1 MTLHGKKGILF
12 LMNLKPSETLTQK
25 QIQKGLSLVVKDGLA
40 AEAMST
46 LTGGTFLVA
55 MAILMGASNF
65 QIGLLAALPTFTNIF
80 QLAAIWLVQKYN
92 NRRLVAVICNLCARF
107 PLLIIGT
114 LPFLFSKG
122 TSIQVLIFLL
132 FFHYLFGSIAG
143 ASWNSWMKDLVPQ
156 KQLGSYFSHRSRL
169 TQILNVTLSLVLALS
184 LDFVKTRYPQQELL
198 AYTILFIAGGIFGM
212 IGIYVLSRTPE
223 PKSYLAKENLFKLF
237 SKPLKDKNFRKLL
250 VFNSFWSLALNLATP
265 FFSVYMLKTIGLP
278 LSYIIAFGIL
288 SQLSSIL
295 SIEMWGRYSDKY
307 SNKTIITIAAPLYI
321 CCILAW
327 TFTALFSS
335 TLMIFGFLA
344 GIHILTGM
352 ATAGIN
358 LAINN
363 IGIKLATK
371 EEAIVYISARNMIV
385 AFVSALGPVI
395 GGLLIDFFANRNLAW
410 NIEWAGPKGNITF
423 QLLHLNSWNF
433 LFVIGGLCAMLSLRL
448 LKKVNEE
455 GETQKDLAVIE
466 MKNDFRNKF
475 RQRTSK
481 EALLSLATF
490 PVTFPLV
497 LKKRMVT
504 KIEKRATIMRRMH
517 NIAALRK
524 RA

>member
-1 MTLHGKKGILF
+1 MKLS
-12 LMNLKPSETLTQK
+12 PSETLTHK

-55 MAILMGASNF
+55 MALIMGASNF
-65 QIGLLAALPTFTNIF
+65 QIGVLAALPTFTNIF

-92 NRRLVAVICNLCARF
+92 NRRLVAVICNFFARF
-107 PLLIIGT
+107 PLLIIGA

-132 FFHYLFGSIAG
+132 FFHYLLGSIAG

-156 KQLGSYFSHRSRL
+156 KQLGTYFSHRSRL
-169 TQILNVTLSLVLALS
+169 TQTLNVTLSLVLALS
-184 LDFVKTRYPQQELL
+184 LDFIKTNYPQQELM
-198 AYTILFIAGGIFGM
+198 AYTVLFILGGLSGM
-212 IGIYVLSRTPE
+212 VGIYVLSRTPE

-237 SKPLKDKNFRKLL
+237 GKPLKDKNFRKLL
-250 VFNSFWSLALNLATP
+250 VFNSFWSLSLNLATP

-295 SIEMWGRYSDKY
+295 SIGMWGRYSDRY
-307 SNKTIITIAAPLYI
+307 SNKTIISIAAPLYI

-327 TFTALFSS
+327 TFTSMFSS
-335 TLMIFGFLA
+335 TIVIFSFLA
-344 GIHILTGM
+344 AIHILTGV

-385 AFVSALGPVI
+385 AFVSALGPVV
-395 GGLLIDFFANRNLAW
+395 GGLLIDFFATRNLAW
-410 NIEWAGPKGNITF
+410 SIKWNGHNGNTSL
-423 QLLHLNSWNF
+423 QLLHLNNWNF
-433 LFVIGGLCAMLSLRL
+433 LFLIGGLCALLSLRL
-448 LKKVNEE
+448 LKKIKEE
-455 GETQKDLAVIE
+455 GETEKDVVVIE
-466 MKNDFRNKF
+466 MKKDFRNKWKE
-475 RQRTSK
+475 RTSK
-481 EALLSLATF
+481 EAIVSLLSL
-490 PVTFPLV
+490 PVTFPFI
-497 LKKRMVT
+497 LKKKVVT
-504 KIEKRATIMRRMH
+504 KMERRAAVMRRMQ
-517 NIAALRK
+517 NIAAYRK